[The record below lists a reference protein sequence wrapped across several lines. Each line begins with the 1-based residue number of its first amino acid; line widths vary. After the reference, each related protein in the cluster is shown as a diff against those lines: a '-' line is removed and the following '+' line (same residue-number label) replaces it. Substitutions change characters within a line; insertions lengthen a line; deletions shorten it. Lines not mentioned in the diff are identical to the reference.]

1 MALLSV
7 KDVCVGFGGFLLL
20 DHIELHIER
29 HERVCLL
36 GRNGSGKTT
45 MMKLINGEIT
55 PDSGAVA
62 RGQGVVTARLDQEIP
77 AGVSGPVIDIVTS
90 GLAAKGR
97 LLADYHHTSALL
109 AEGTADYHHASSML
123 ADSQGNDT
131 RLMARLDRLGQQLD
145 AENGWEIH
153 RQVDL
158 VIARM
163 KLPPDAEF
171 TTLSTGMKRRT
182 LLAQALVS
190 GPDILMLDEPTNHLD
205 IEAISW
211 LEGFLAEYSGT
222 ILLVTHDR
230 LLVQKL
236 ASRIIEIDRGQLLDW
251 SCDYATFLQRKE
263 ESLANEESQNRLFD
277 KKLAV
282 EEAWLRQGVKARR
295 TRSQGRL
302 KTLLK
307 MRAQRRQRQ
316 ERPGGVTMTLQ
327 PGQRSGNLVIAAENV
342 LYQYPEKQVLR
353 DFSTVIMRGD
363 RVGIIGPNGCGKTTL
378 LRLLLGELPPQ
389 QGHIS
394 LGTNLEVIYFDQLR
408 DQLDSEKTVF
418 DNVAG
423 GNDRVIIN
431 GVTQHVIGY
440 LQKFL
445 FTAERAR
452 TKVKSLSG
460 GERCR
465 LLLARL
471 FTRPA
476 NVLVLDEPTNDLDI
490 ETLEF
495 LEELLLDFQGTLLLV
510 SHDRAFL
517 NNVVTSTL
525 VFAGEGKIE
534 EYVGGYDDW
543 LRQRGIPQTPANKKP
558 QRKPPTKPRPAT
570 LKITFKEERELE
582 ALPEKIKDLEE
593 EKKHIYQSL
602 ADPAF
607 YRSATSDVAAANSR
621 LQALEKELAAA
632 YLRWEYLEERQAQTL
647 AASKK

>member
-7 KDVCVGFGGFLLL
+7 KNVCVGFGGFLLL

-29 HERVCLL
+29 RERVCLL

-77 AGVSGPVIDIVTS
+77 AGITGPVIDVVYS

-97 LLADYHHTSALL
+97 LLADYHHASA
-109 AEGTADYHHASSML
+109 ML

-145 AENGWEIH
+145 SENGWEIH
-153 RQVDL
+153 RRVDL

-163 KLPPDAEF
+163 KLPADAEF
-171 TTLSTGMKRRT
+171 TTLSTGLKRRA
-182 LLAQALVS
+182 LLARTLVAE
-190 GPDILMLDEPTNHLD
+190 PDILLLDEPTNHLD

-211 LEGFLAEYSGT
+211 LEEFLTAYSGT

-236 ASRIIEIDRGQLLDW
+236 ATRIIEIDRGRLLDW
-251 SCDYATFLQRKE
+251 RCDYATFLQRKE
-263 ESLANEESQNRLFD
+263 ESLANEDSQSRLFD
-277 KKLAV
+277 KKLSV
-282 EEAWLRQGVKARR
+282 EEAWLRQGIKARR

-302 KTLLK
+302 KILLK

-327 PGQRSGNLVIAAENV
+327 PGQRSGNLVIEAKNI
-342 LYQYPEKQVLR
+342 LYQYPGKQVLR
-353 DFSTVIMRGD
+353 NFSTTIMRGD
-363 RVGIIGPNGCGKTTL
+363 RVGIIGANGCGKTTL

-389 QGHIS
+389 GGHVR
-394 LGTNLEVIYFDQLR
+394 LGTNLEAVYFDQLR
-408 DQLDSEKTVF
+408 EQLDSEKTVF
-418 DNVAG
+418 DNVAD

-476 NVLVLDEPTNDLDI
+476 NVLILDEPTNDLDI

-517 NNVVTSTL
+517 NNVVTSTM

-543 LRQRGIPQTPANKKP
+543 LRQREIPQAPANEKAQKKP
-558 QRKPPTKPRPAT
+558 IAKPRPAT
-570 LKITFKEERELE
+570 FKITFKEERELE
-582 ALPEKIKDLEE
+582 ALPEKIKNMEE
-593 EKKHIYQSL
+593 EKKNIYQCL

-607 YRSATSDVAAANSR
+607 YRKSDTTVVVANSR
-621 LQALEKELAAA
+621 LQALEMELATA
-632 YLRWEYLEERQAQTL
+632 YLRWEYLDERKGQIF
-647 AASKK
+647 K

>member
-1 MALLSV
+1 
-7 KDVCVGFGGFLLL
+7 
-20 DHIELHIER
+20 
-29 HERVCLL
+29 LL

-45 MMKLINGEIT
+45 MMKLINGEII

-62 RGQGVVTARLDQEIP
+62 RSQGIVTARLDQEIP
-77 AGVSGPVIDIVTS
+77 AGISGQVMDIVTF
-90 GLAAKGR
+90 GLGAKGK
-97 LLADYHHTSALL
+97 LLADYHHASA
-109 AEGTADYHHASSML
+109 ML

-153 RQVDL
+153 RRVDL
-158 VIARM
+158 VIAKM
-163 KLPPDAEF
+163 NLPADAEF

-211 LEGFLAEYSGT
+211 LEEFLANYSGT

-236 ASRIIEIDRGQLLDW
+236 ASRIIEIDRGRLLDW
-251 SCDYATFLQRKE
+251 SCDYATFLKRKE
-263 ESLANEESQNRLFD
+263 ESLANEEGQNRLFD

-282 EEAWLRQGVKARR
+282 EETWLRQGVKARR

-316 ERPGGVTMTLQ
+316 ERPGSVTMTLQ
-327 PGQRSGNLVIAAENV
+327 PGQRSGNLVIAAENI
-342 LYQYPEKQVLR
+342 LYQYPGKPVLR
-353 DFSTVIMRGD
+353 DFSTTIMRGD

-378 LRLLLGELPPQ
+378 LRLLLGELTPQ
-389 QGHIS
+389 QGNIR
-394 LGTNLEVIYFDQLR
+394 LGTNLETVYFDQLR
-408 DQLDSEKTVF
+408 DQLDPEKTVF
-418 DNVAG
+418 DNVAD

-476 NVLVLDEPTNDLDI
+476 NILVLDEPTNDLDI

-543 LRQRGIPQTPANKKP
+543 LRQREISQIPLTEKTQKKP
-558 QRKPPTKPRPAT
+558 PAKVRPAT
-570 LKITFKEERELE
+570 LKMTFKEERELE
-582 ALPEKIKDLEE
+582 ALPEMIKRLEE
-593 EKKHIYQSL
+593 EKKQIYQAL

-607 YRSATSDVAAANSR
+607 YRAGGSAAGIANSR
-621 LQALEKELAAA
+621 LQALEKELTAA
-632 YLRWEYLEERQAQTL
+632 YLRWEYLEERQGQTQ
-647 AASKK
+647 AVKK

>member
-7 KDVCVGFGGFLLL
+7 KDVCVGFGGSLLL

-55 PDSGAVA
+55 PDSGSVA
-62 RGQGVVTARLDQEIP
+62 RGQGLVTARLDQEIP
-77 AGVSGPVIDIVTS
+77 AGIEGPVIDIVYS
-90 GLAAKGR
+90 GLAAKGQ
-97 LLADYHHTSALL
+97 LLADYHHAG
-109 AEGTADYHHASSML
+109 AML
-123 ADSQGNDT
+123 ADNQDDT
-131 RLMARLDRLGQQLD
+131 RLLDRLDRLGRQLD

-153 RQVDL
+153 RQVDQI
-158 VIARM
+158 IARM

-171 TTLSTGMKRRT
+171 QTLSTGLKRRA
-182 LLAQALVS
+182 LLAQALVA

-211 LEGFLAEYSGT
+211 LEEFLAGYGGT

-230 LLVQKL
+230 LLAQKL
-236 ASRIIEIDRGQLLDW
+236 ASRVIEIDRGRLLDW
-251 SCDYATFLQRKE
+251 NCDYPTFLKRKE
-263 ESLANEESQNRLFD
+263 ESLENEEKQNRLFD
-277 KKLAV
+277 KKLSE

-307 MRAQRRQRQ
+307 MRDQRRQRQ
-316 ERPGGVTMTLQ
+316 ERPGSVAMTLQ
-327 PGQRSGNLVIAAENV
+327 PGQRSGNLVIEATHV
-342 LYQYPEKQVLR
+342 HYHYPGKPVLR
-353 DFSTVIMRGD
+353 DFSTTIMRGD
-363 RVGIIGPNGCGKTTL
+363 RVGIIGANGCGKTTL
-378 LRLLLGELPPQ
+378 LRLLLGDLTPL
-389 QGHIS
+389 QGHVR
-394 LGTNLEVIYFDQLR
+394 LGTNLEAVYFDQLR
-408 DQLDSEKTVF
+408 EQLDPEKTVF

-452 TKVKSLSG
+452 TRVKSLSG

-476 NVLVLDEPTNDLDI
+476 NILVLDEPTNDLDI

-525 VFAGEGKIE
+525 VFAEAGKVA

-543 LRQRGIPQTPANKKP
+543 LRQRETPPSADNEKSPKKP
-558 QRKPPTKPRPAT
+558 QTRPRPPA
-570 LKITFKEERELE
+570 LKMTFKEERELE
-582 ALPEKIKDLEE
+582 ALPEKIKSLEE
-593 EKKHIYQSL
+593 DKKYIYRSL

-607 YRSATSDVAAANSR
+607 YRGDGSDVKSANSR
-621 LQALEKELAAA
+621 LQVIESELTEA
-632 YLRWEYLEERQAQTL
+632 YLRWEFLEERKKQAP
-647 AASKK
+647 AANK